1 MSPKFSR
8 VRVFL
13 PMLLFSIAVLSCG
26 TSPYEYPAF
35 SKNGHINVV
44 VEIPAG
50 TNLKYEFSPETEEF
64 EVEIIDGK
72 RRMVQFLPYPGNY
85 GFIPSTLMDKSRGGD
100 GDALDI
106 LVISESLP
114 QGMVVEVIPVA
125 VLHLSDRGETDDKI
139 VAVPAEAD
147 LRTINCTTLSCMEDN
162 YPEALSIIQGWFSS
176 YKGSGKMK
184 FLGWADEN
192 KAMSEIKK
200 WSVSDEKK

>member
-1 MSPKFSR
+1 MSSKFTWICA
-8 VRVFL
+8 VFQL
-13 PMLLFSIAVLSCG
+13 LLFGTALMSCS

-35 SKNGHINVV
+35 SQTGHVNVV
-44 VEIPAG
+44 IEIPAG
-50 TNLKYEFSPETEEF
+50 TNLKYEFSPKTEEF

-72 RRMVQFLPYPGNY
+72 RRVVQFLPYPGNY

-139 VAVPAEAD
+139 IAVPAEAE
-147 LRTINCTTLSCMEDN
+147 LRTINCSTLKCMKDN
-162 YPEALSIIQGWFSS
+162 YPAALSIIQDWFSS
-176 YKGSGKMK
+176 YKGPGKME

-192 KAMSEIKK
+192 EAMSEIKK